1 LLYLI
6 FYLSCP
12 IIFKIFYFIKKQD
25 IMKKVL
31 GLDIGTNSIG
41 WAFIYEDDDQN
52 SDILDMG
59 VRIISSDSKHATEF
73 EKGQAITLNAT
84 RREKR
89 GIRRGNQ
96 RYKLRHQ
103 RLKAALLALGM
114 MPNDYLLKDLS
125 ALQLFEL
132 RAMAVQGDKL
142 TLDEI
147 GRVLIHLNQKR
158 GYKSNR
164 KANAEE
170 KESTEANNEETS
182 ENKPE
187 KKKGYLDLIMD
198 RESLIKSKGLTIGQF
213 FFQKLQNTEGPPLRI
228 KQQIFNR
235 QSYIAEFDLIWEK
248 QKAFYPNILTE
259 KNRLLLRDEII
270 YFQRRLKSQKHLVS
284 DCRFEKGHKAIPRSA
299 PLYQTFNI
307 WQIVNNVRITNIKEA
322 NKGAYNQ
329 HGERSLTDIE
339 RKKLF
344 AYLDDNKDALPRKVL
359 KEILIL
365 NPTDHKLNYE
375 KLEGNKTKSRLKI
388 VGEEILNN
396 TDKLNDLWHKV
407 YSIEEPENLI
417 KALQNSFGFD
427 EALAKAVTK
436 INLPADYGS
445 VSARAIK
452 RLLPYLEKGL
462 DYVNACKAVS
472 DATGLTQYNMHHVT
486 LEENMQKTLEK
497 QISLMERGSLRNPV
511 VEQILN
517 QVINL
522 VNSIINT
529 PQYLSAAERQSG
541 EFEIRVEL
549 ARELKANAEARQRM
563 DKNVKK
569 GRDNNDRIKEELEK
583 AGVRPSPRNI
593 EKYKLWEEQGKVSP
607 YTFQPIEP
615 IPLSKLFDE
624 NLYEIEHVIPR
635 SRFFDDSMSNKVIAE
650 RSINQDKGNMTG
662 YEYMDSKGKL
672 AEYIKFVNDNR
683 NFSKAKRE
691 RLLAKTVPE
700 DFITRQLKE
709 TQYITKAIVV
719 KLKEVCHRVY
729 VSSGAITE
737 YLRDT
742 WGLNDV
748 LQKLNWSKYES
759 AGKVFEFKDK
769 DGRTIHKIRDWSKR
783 DDHRHH
789 AIDALIV
796 AFTRQGM
803 IQSMNTLNAQS
814 STTSHF
820 EFKERGYKF
829 AQPMPGF
836 VKRAMEMTD
845 RILISHRQKRKVM
858 SRHTNTLAT
867 GHKQVTYTPRGEL
880 HKQSVYGK
888 IKRYQVVEIT
898 SRFRNWDLITHDS
911 LKNLVM
917 QRLNEANGDPAI
929 AFKNYTKN
937 PIWLDAAKTKPL
949 LNVSIWKEDFV
960 IKYTLNDSFK
970 EKDVSYIVDDKVR
983 KVVAERFRQSGGD
996 SKKAFREPL
1005 YMDDAQKIPITS
1017 VRCFTGLSNLIALH
1031 DNHDFV
1037 VSGNNHH
1044 LAIYQNEEG
1053 KKDSEIVSFWTAVE
1067 RKRQGVGV
1075 IQNEHPEKGRLVQT
1089 FAINDL
1095 FIIGLDTSEID
1106 IFEEKNYALVSKYLY
1121 RVQKIFDFDLWFRH
1135 HLETRVD
1142 EISPLAREIKKFY
1155 QIKSIGGFERLN
1167 AIKVKINSLGKLEK

>member
-1 LLYLI
+1 
-6 FYLSCP
+6 
-12 IIFKIFYFIKKQD
+12 
-25 IMKKVL
+25 MKKVL

-103 RLKAALLALGM
+103 KLKAALLALSM

-125 ALQLFEL
+125 ALQLYEL
-132 RAMAVQGDKL
+132 RDMAVKGDKL

-147 GRVLIHLNQKR
+147 GRVLIHLSQKR

-164 KANAEE
+164 KANADE
-170 KESTEANNEETS
+170 KENTESNNEETA

-187 KKKGYLDLIMD
+187 KKKGYLDMIQD
-198 RESLIKSKGLTIGQF
+198 REALIKSKGLTIGQF
-213 FFQKLQNTEGPPLRI
+213 FYQKLQDTEGPPLRI
-228 KQQIFNR
+228 KQQIFTR
-235 QSYIAEFDLIWEK
+235 QSYMAEFDLIWEK

-259 KNRLLLRDEII
+259 KNRILLRDEII

-307 WQIVNNVRITNIKEA
+307 WQIVNNVRITNLNFKEA

-329 HGERSLTDIE
+329 HGERSLTDSE
-339 RKKLF
+339 RQKLF
-344 AYLDDNKDALPRKVL
+344 DYLDNNKDAMPRKVL
-359 KEILIL
+359 KEILLL
-365 NPTDHKLNYE
+365 NPTDFKLNYD

-388 VGEEILNN
+388 VGDDILNN
-396 TDKLNDLWHKV
+396 MDKLDDLWHKV

-427 EALAKAVTK
+427 ESTAKAVTK

-452 RLLPYLEKGL
+452 RLLPHLIKGL
-462 DYVNACKAVS
+462 DYVNACKAV
-472 DATGLTQYNMHHVT
+472 ANETGLTQYNVHHVT
-486 LEENMQKTLEK
+486 LEENMQKILEK

-522 VNSIINT
+522 VNTIINT
-529 PQYLSAAERQSG
+529 PQYLSDAERQSG

-549 ARELKANAEARQRM
+549 ARELKANADARQRM

-569 GRDNNDRIKEELEK
+569 GRDNNERITEELK
-583 AGVRPSPRNI
+583 KMDVRPSPRNI
-593 EKYKLWEEQGKVSP
+593 EKFKLWEEQGKISP

-650 RSINQDKGNMTG
+650 RTVNQEKNNMTG

-683 NFSKAKRE
+683 QFSKAKRE

-719 KLKEVCHRVY
+719 KLKEICHRVY

-748 LQKLNWSKYES
+748 LQKLNWSKYEA
-759 AGKVFEFKDK
+759 AGKVYEFKDK

-814 STTSHF
+814 STKNHF
-820 EFKERGYKF
+820 DFKERGYKF
-829 AQPMPGF
+829 PQPMPGF

-845 RILISHRQKRKVM
+845 RILVSHRQKRKVM

-867 GHKQVTYTPRGEL
+867 GHKQVTFTPRGQL
-880 HKQSVYGK
+880 HRESVYGK
-888 IKRYQVVEIT
+888 IKRYEVVEIT
-898 SRFRNWDLITHDS
+898 SRFRNWDLITHES
-911 LKNLVM
+911 IKALVM
-917 QRLNEANGDPAI
+917 QRLNEANGDPSV
-929 AFKNYTKN
+929 AFKNYAKN
-937 PIWLDAAKTKPL
+937 PIWLDAAKEKPL
-949 LNVSIWKEDFV
+949 LKVTIWKEDFV
-960 IKYTLNDSFK
+960 GKQDLNWFVEDPKRTKKIIDNKIRELVEKRFEEIKNP
-970 EKDVSYIVDDKVR
+970 
-983 KVVAERFRQSGGD
+983 
-996 SKKAFREPL
+996 KKAFTEPL
-1005 YMDDAQKIPITS
+1005 YYDEAKRITILT
-1017 VRCFTGLSNLIALH
+1017 VRCFTGYSDLIALH
-1031 DNHDFV
+1031 DNRDFV

-1053 KKDSEIVSFWTAVE
+1053 KKDSDIVSFWTAVE
-1067 RKRQGVGV
+1067 RKRQGTSV
-1075 IQNEHPEKGRLVQT
+1075 IQNEHPDKGRLVQT

-1095 FIIGLDTSEID
+1095 FIIGLDASEID
-1106 IFEEKNYALVSKYLY
+1106 IFDEKNYPRVSKYLY
-1121 RVQKIFDFDLWFRH
+1121 RVQKISKETSGSISIYFRH
-1135 HLETRVD
+1135 HLEAKLDDTAIAK
-1142 EISPLAREIKKFY
+1142 EINKFIAAR
-1155 QIKSIGGFERLN
+1155 SISGLEELKG
-1167 AIKVKINSLGKLEK
+1167 IKVKINNLGKMEKLINNGE

>member
-1 LLYLI
+1 
-6 FYLSCP
+6 
-12 IIFKIFYFIKKQD
+12 
-25 IMKKVL
+25 MKKVL

-103 RLKAALLALGM
+103 KLKATLLALGM

-132 RAMAVQGDKL
+132 RDMAVKGDKL

-164 KANAEE
+164 KSNTDE
-170 KESTEANNEETS
+170 KENPESNNEETA
-182 ENKPE
+182 ENKLE
-187 KKKGYLDLIMD
+187 KKKGYLDMIQD
-198 RESLIKSKGLTIGQF
+198 REALIKSKGLTIGQF
-213 FFQKLQNTEGPPLRI
+213 FYQKLQDTEGPLMRI
-228 KQQIFNR
+228 KQQIFTR
-235 QSYIAEFDLIWEK
+235 QSYLAEFDLIWEK
-248 QKAFYPNILTE
+248 QSVFYPNILTE
-259 KNRLLLRDEII
+259 KNRILLRDEII

-307 WQIVNNVRITNIKEA
+307 WQIVNNVRITNIREA

-329 HGERSLTDIE
+329 HGERSLTDNE
-339 RKKLF
+339 RQKLF
-344 AYLDDNKDALPRKVL
+344 DYLDNNKDAMPRKVL
-359 KEILIL
+359 KEILLL

-396 TDKLNDLWHKV
+396 TEKLNDLWHKV

-427 EALAKAVTK
+427 ESTAKAVTK

-452 RLLPYLEKGL
+452 RLLPHLIKGL
-462 DYVNACKAVS
+462 DYVNACKAVA
-472 DATGLTQYNMHHVT
+472 DETGLSQYNIHHVT
-486 LEENMQKTLEK
+486 LEENMQKALEK
-497 QISLMERGSLRNPV
+497 QISLMEHGSLRNPV

-529 PQYLSAAERQSG
+529 PQYLSDAERQSG

-549 ARELKANAEARQRM
+549 ARELKANADARQRM

-569 GRDNNDRIKEELEK
+569 GRDNNERITEELK
-583 AGVRPSPRNI
+583 KMDVRPSPRNI
-593 EKYKLWEEQGKVSP
+593 EKFKLWEEQGKVSP

-650 RSINQDKGNMTG
+650 RIVNQEKNNMTG

-748 LQKLNWSKYES
+748 LQKLNWSKYEA
-759 AGKVFEFKDK
+759 AGKVYEFKDK

-814 STTSHF
+814 SVKNHF
-820 EFKERGYKF
+820 DFKERGYKF
-829 AQPMPGF
+829 PAPMPGF

-845 RILISHRQKRKVM
+845 RILVSHRQKRKVM

-867 GHKQVTYTPRGEL
+867 GHKQVTFTPRGQL
-880 HKQSVYGK
+880 HKESVYGK

-911 LKNLVM
+911 LKALVM
-917 QRLNEANGDPAI
+917 QRLNEASGDPSV
-929 AFKNYTKN
+929 AFKNYAKN
-937 PIWLDAAKTKPL
+937 PIWLDVAKTKPL

-960 IKYTLNDSFK
+960 IKYTLNDTFK
-970 EKDVSYIVDDKVR
+970 EKDVAFIVDDKVR
-983 KVVAERFRQSGGD
+983 NVVAERFRQCGGD

-1005 YMDDAQKIPITS
+1005 YLDDFQKIPITS

-1031 DNHDFV
+1031 DNRDFV

-1053 KKDSEIVSFWTAVE
+1053 KKDSDIVSFWTAVE
-1067 RKRQGVGV
+1067 RKRQGTNV
-1075 IQNEHPEKGRLVQT
+1075 IQNEHPEKGRLIQT

-1095 FIIGLDTSEID
+1095 FIIGLNASEID
-1106 IFEEKNYALVSKYLY
+1106 IFEEKNYAQVSKCLY
-1121 RVQKIFDFDLWFRH
+1121 RVQKVSKKSDGGIDITFRH
-1135 HLETRVD
+1135 HLEAKLDDTT
-1142 EISPLAREIKKFY
+1142 IAREIRKFY
-1155 QIKSIGGFERLN
+1155 NIRSIPVLDSLKGIKI
-1167 AIKVKINSLGKLEK
+1167 KINNLGKIEKLINNGE